1 MYSSKTAAIMKKQPF
16 YKQWAVG
23 LLSLL
28 ALLFAGTACGT
39 TSSISGGLNDESYIV
54 VASSSAYVGKKVF
67 VLVDDVSAVGIVAVR
82 PDAVTRH
89 AKRITITPGAIRSS
103 SEMLRGARSSP
114 RRSSSPAEP
123 RRPSPCSNRRS
134 SFATDEV
141 LLYRRRT
148 PTLCGTPLEL
158 WLLTRFIFVGRL

>member
-1 MYSSKTAAIMKKQPF
+1 MKKQPF

-82 PDAVTRH
+82 SDAVTRH
-89 AKRITITPGAIRSS
+89 AKRITITPGRHTVIVRDTEGRTLFSKEIFISS
-103 SEMLRGARSSP
+103 RA
-114 RRSSSPAEP
+114 AK
-123 RRPSPCSNRRS
+123 
-134 SFATDEV
+134 TI
-141 LLYRRRT
+141 
-148 PTLCGTPLEL
+148 TLQ
-158 WLLTRFIFVGRL
+158 

>member
-23 LLSLL
+23 LLSLF

-39 TSSISGGLNDESYIV
+39 TSSISGGLKDESYIV

-89 AKRITITPGAIRSS
+89 AKRITITPGRHTVIVRDAEGRTLFSKEIFISS
-103 SEMLRGARSSP
+103 RA
-114 RRSSSPAEP
+114 AK
-123 RRPSPCSNRRS
+123 
-134 SFATDEV
+134 TITV
-141 LLYRRRT
+141 Q
-148 PTLCGTPLEL
+148 
-158 WLLTRFIFVGRL
+158 

>member
-89 AKRITITPGAIRSS
+89 AKRITITPGRHTVIVRDAEGRTLFSKEIFISS
-103 SEMLRGARSSP
+103 RA
-114 RRSSSPAEP
+114 AKTIT
-123 RRPSPCSNRRS
+123 CSNCRFF
-134 SFATDEV
+134 FATDEV
-141 LLYRRRT
+141 HLYRRRT
-148 PTLCGTPLEL
+148 PTFCGTPLEL
-158 WLLTRFIFVGRL
+158 WLLPRFIFVGRL